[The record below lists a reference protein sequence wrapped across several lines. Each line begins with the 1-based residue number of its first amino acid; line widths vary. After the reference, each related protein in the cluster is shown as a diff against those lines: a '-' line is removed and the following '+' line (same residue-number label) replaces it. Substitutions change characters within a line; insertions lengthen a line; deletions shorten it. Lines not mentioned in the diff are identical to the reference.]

1 MKINNRGLEPPQPM
15 VRILQALEELK
26 DGEEL
31 IAINDRQPM
40 FLYAEL
46 NERGFDYET
55 ISQDDGSYKIIIQK
69 KG

>member
-1 MKINNRGLEPPQPM
+1 MILDNRGLEPPQPM
-15 VRILQALEELK
+15 MRILEALEK
-26 DGEEL
+26 QNINEEI

-46 NERGFDYET
+46 EERGFVHKT
-55 ISQDDGSYKIIIQK
+55 TQQDDGSYKIIIQK